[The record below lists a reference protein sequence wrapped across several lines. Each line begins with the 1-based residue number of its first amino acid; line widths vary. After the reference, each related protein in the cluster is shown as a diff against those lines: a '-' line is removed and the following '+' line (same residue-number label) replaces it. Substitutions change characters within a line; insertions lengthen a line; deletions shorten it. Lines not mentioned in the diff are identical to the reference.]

1 MNQTWRTSIFQLHT
15 DADLKAV
22 DLSVKICNDGIPLEK
37 PLRSRHLIMTY
48 GTNHGTMG
56 NPFLIPY
63 VEKIPLK
70 IPLSMRAVRVVI
82 HSAEGLVSCKT
93 NKPPSAYASVYLL
106 GDQERYYLTAKTK
119 ETKTTVIDNNADP
132 VWEQEFI
139 LHGPQGLEGV
149 TALRVLKDQ
158 GSGIWRQ

>member
-1 MNQTWRTSIFQLHT
+1 
-15 DADLKAV
+15 
-22 DLSVKICNDGIPLEK
+22 
-37 PLRSRHLIMTY
+37 
-48 GTNHGTMG
+48 
-56 NPFLIPY
+56 
-63 VEKIPLK
+63 
-70 IPLSMRAVRVVI
+70 MRAVQVVI

-139 LHGPQGLEGV
+139 LHGPQGWKGHCSEGKARIKVQGILE
-149 TALRVLKDQ
+149 TITWDKLPYPAHALCQ
-158 GSGIWRQ
+158 RQWLL